1 MKINLHQL
9 NSFVDLKVD
18 QDELLHRINTQLGE
32 IQSVVD
38 LGQKYAGAVIVKVV
52 DVSAHPDGDKLSVCL
67 IDDKQK
73 IAKVER
79 QTGGFVQVV
88 CGAPNV
94 KAGMLAVWLIPDS
107 IVPNSFD
114 QPPEKRIKLLPR
126 EIREVLSQGMLAS
139 PFELDL
145 SADKETILAI
155 EARPEYKAKD
165 VNVEISA
172 DSVGCSFAET
182 FHLNTSV
189 IDIENKMFTHRPD
202 CFGLIGL
209 AREIAAITDS
219 PFNDLGVYS
228 HSLKPATEDS
238 QNFKLNLDIQC
249 PELVVRLQAHIIPNL
264 KVEPS
269 FNIYKQALLASLG
282 FKSINNVVD
291 ETNLAMYLSGQP
303 THAFD
308 YDKLLTHSLDA
319 KKTLSLV
326 VRQTR
331 VGEELILLNGKM
343 LTFDQPAIVIATDK
357 QPVALGGIMGGLNTE
372 VDEKTQTVL
381 LECANFNMYNLRRT
395 TMYYGVFSEAATR
408 FTKGQSPQQIPP
420 VAGLT
425 STLIARL
432 SPAKNPSSDIEVYEF
447 DATASQPEAPPLQTS
462 AGFINERLGSSISAE
477 AIATL
482 LKKVEFK
489 VNLLGQEV
497 LEIEAPFWRT
507 DIEIAEDIV
516 EEIGRLNGGYQSL
529 TPVLPVRFINAPA
542 SDAWLDLKS
551 ALRHVLA
558 TRGANEVMGYSFV
571 ASSFLKSANQDPAD
585 SFHLANP
592 LNPSLE
598 AYRQSLTPS
607 LMKMTVANR
616 RAGEKDFAFFEIS
629 PVHLKDQK
637 WLDDEGLPLDLQRAA
652 FVCHQTTSNNGSP
665 FYLARR
671 YLDLIARELQLDF
684 IYESPKGEL
693 GLEASLLSVYDL
705 KRSAL
710 VKVDSKSLGV
720 IGLLDK
726 AGTAA
731 GWEIDLASLLE
742 FQMQRKQ
749 ISDYRAIAK
758 YPKSSQDLTLQV
770 PLLMPFGQIQAT
782 LEEVLKPY
790 EDQGWQTDMGLL
802 SIFQP
807 PDKTDVKNISFRLTA
822 GHSQKTV
829 RKEEISDILQAL
841 IETARQKL
849 KAKQVV

>member
-9 NSFVDLKVD
+9 SLFVDLKVD
-18 QDELLHRINTQLGE
+18 RDELLHRINTQLGE

-38 LGQKYAGAVIVKVV
+38 LGQKYAGATIVRVV
-52 DVSAHPDGDKLSVCL
+52 DVSAHPDGDNLSVCL

-73 IAKVER
+73 IAGVER
-79 QTGGFVQVV
+79 QPGGFVQVV

-94 KAGMLAVWLIPDS
+94 KAGMLAVWLSPNS

-114 QPPEKRIKLLPR
+114 QSPEKRIKLSSR
-126 EIREVLSQGMLAS
+126 EIRGVMSQGMLAS
-139 PFELDL
+139 SFELDL

-155 EARPEYKAKD
+155 EDQPEYQLEN
-165 VNVEISA
+165 VNVDVSK
-172 DSVGCSFAET
+172 DSVGRSFAET

-202 CFGLIGL
+202 CFGLIGS

-219 PFNDLGVYS
+219 PFNNLGIYS
-228 HSLKPATEDS
+228 HSLEPSAKEAQIS
-238 QNFKLNLDIQC
+238 KLNLDIQC
-249 PELVVRLQAHIIPNL
+249 PDLVVRLQAHIIRNL

-269 FNIYKQALLASLG
+269 SDIYKQALLASLG
-282 FKSINNVVD
+282 FKSINNIVD

-319 KKTLSLV
+319 KSALNLV
-326 VRQTR
+326 VRQAQA
-331 VGEELILLNGKM
+331 GEELTLLNGKT

-372 VDEKTQTVL
+372 VDENTRTVL
-381 LECANFNMYNLRRT
+381 LECANFNMYNLWRT

-408 FTKGQSPQQIPP
+408 FTKGQSPKQIPP
-420 VAGLT
+420 AVGLT
-425 STLIARL
+425 STMIARFR
-432 SPAKNPSSDIEVYEF
+432 PAENQSSDIEVYEF
-447 DATASQPEAPPLQTS
+447 DGTASQTEAPPLQTT
-462 AGFINERLGSSISAE
+462 AGFINERLGSSLSAE
-477 AIATL
+477 AIAAL
-482 LKKVEFK
+482 LRQVEFK
-489 VNLLGQEV
+489 VNLLGKEV
-497 LEIEAPFWRT
+497 LAIEAPFWRT

-529 TPVLPVRFINAPA
+529 TPVLPVRFLNAPPA
-542 SDAWLDLKS
+542 DALLDLKS
-551 ALRHVLA
+551 TLRHVLA

-571 ASSFLKSANQDPAD
+571 ASTFLKSAKQDPAD
-585 SFHLANP
+585 SFHLVNP

-607 LMKMTVANR
+607 LLKLVAANR
-616 RAGEKDFAFFEIS
+616 RAGEKDFALFEIGS
-629 PVHLKDQK
+629 VHLKSKK
-637 WLDDEGLPLDLQRAA
+637 WLDDEGLPLDLPRVA
-652 FVCHQTTSNNGSP
+652 FVCHQTPSNSGSP

-684 IYESPKGEL
+684 VYESPKGEL

-705 KRSAL
+705 KQSAL

-720 IGLLDK
+720 VGLLDE
-726 AGTAA
+726 AGTWA

-742 FQMQRKQ
+742 FQVQKKQ
-749 ISDYRAIAK
+749 ISDYQAIAK

-790 EDQGWQTDMGLL
+790 KNKGWQTDMGLL

-829 RKEEISDILQAL
+829 RKEEISDILQVL
-841 IETARQKL
+841 IATARQKL
-849 KAKQVV
+849 KAEQVV